1 MADLKNADQSFAEY
15 REKFAQMDDENKQLQ
30 RQLDDAT
37 LKRES
42 AQDRLRALEVGWLVG
57 WLVTSFFRSI
67 DHCVFVILL
76 AVRDSVLHP
85 FSRVISGSMRTC
97 ERQPRECLVVQC
109 F

>member
-42 AQDRLRALEVGWLVG
+42 AQDRLRALEVRYPTRG
-57 WLVTSFFRSI
+57 TSLLLEMHEIQSPPRLCYRS
-67 DHCVFVILL
+67 HSAGPV
-76 AVRDSVLHP
+76 
-85 FSRVISGSMRTC
+85 
-97 ERQPRECLVVQC
+97 
-109 F
+109 

>member
-57 WLVTSFFRSI
+57 WLVTSFVLSINRSLCIRHFAGSARFSSSPIFACDFRI
-67 DHCVFVILL
+67 N
-76 AVRDSVLHP
+76 AN
-85 FSRVISGSMRTC
+85 MRKATS
-97 ERQPRECLVVQC
+97 
-109 F
+109 

>member
-42 AQDRLRALEVGWLVG
+42 AQDRLRALEVGWVVG
-57 WLVTSFFRSI
+57 WLVTSFVLSINRSLCIRHFAGSARFSSSPIFACDFRI
-67 DHCVFVILL
+67 N
-76 AVRDSVLHP
+76 AN
-85 FSRVISGSMRTC
+85 MRKATS
-97 ERQPRECLVVQC
+97 
-109 F
+109 